1 MAKLAFLGLGQMG
14 APMAARLLAAGH
26 ELTVW
31 NRTAARSASFVERG
45 ARVAATPAEAARGA
59 EAVLTMLA
67 DPTALDGV
75 VSGDRGL
82 VHELAPGATLIEMST
97 VGPEGV
103 HRTAAALPPRVA
115 MLDSPV
121 LGSVPQATEGT
132 LKLFVGGESRI
143 FERWRPVLETLGTPL
158 YVGPLGAGAATKL
171 VANSTLGA
179 LMSALGEALA
189 LGDAL
194 GLDPHRTLEVLA
206 DSPIGITAR
215 SKRDHIESGAYPP
228 RFKLELASKDMRLVT
243 EAAARAGCELPLA
256 AAARAWFDAAAAA
269 GFGPLDYSAV
279 IAHIRKLPARPGRE

>member
-31 NRTAARSASFVERG
+31 NRTAARAAPLVERG
-45 ARVAATPAEAARGA
+45 ARAAATPADTARGA

-67 DPTALDGV
+67 DPAALDGV
-75 VSGDRGL
+75 VSGAHGL
-82 VHELAPGATLIEMST
+82 RHGLAPGATLIELST
-97 VGPEGV
+97 VGPEAV
-103 HRTAAALPPRVA
+103 HRTAAALPPQVT
-115 MLDSPV
+115 MLDAPV
-121 LGSVPQATEGT
+121 LGSVPQATDGT
-132 LKLFVGGESRI
+132 LKLFVGGDSRV
-143 FERWRPVLETLGTPL
+143 FERWLPVLEALGTPVHL
-158 YVGPLGAGAATKL
+158 GALGAGAGTKL

-194 GLDPHRTLEVLA
+194 GLDPHRTLEILA

-215 SKRDHIESGAYPP
+215 SKRDHIESGSYPP
-228 RFKLELASKDMRLVT
+228 RFKLDLASKDLRLVT

-256 AAARAWFDAAAAA
+256 RAAQAWFDAASAA

-279 IAHIRKLPARPGRE
+279 IAHIRKLPARLGRG